1 MSGGGT
7 LQQRTTYLIS
17 LTLVKV
23 EALEEDG
30 QDTRK
35 NRQGREGEAEAEARH
50 GTGPGGGD
58 REDPRVKGGAA
69 ESEAPGRAACGA
81 GVMQGQSCGAED
93 AATQRGSVL
102 SELKD
107 EEEERKTLSPARDKV
122 PSAGDATPAKGSEKP
137 LCNLTIPLATE
148 RALTHTAVDRDS
160 MRGEKTLSG
169 EKTPSALEA
178 KKCVSPSL
186 PSMSLMEMTEPVR
199 TPTRSSFP
207 IRPMGQRP
215 VSLLKS
221 HSSVTTRGRD
231 SRDGRERSPT
241 SAQSLDRKDSRM
253 PTRSPGPC
261 RASWAET
268 SRTEGWRDL
277 RDEADGRPRVGM
289 PLEIGGEVCPV
300 MRDMP
305 RKERLKTGSASLP
318 GPASQ
323 PSKPRKGKSRTLDN
337 SDLNILSEDLALTR
351 EIQQIQQSQRASAK
365 DRKMLKFISGIFTKS
380 SSGTSAS
387 GPPVYIQ
394 RDSSEEE
401 GRSTSGLS
409 RNHIPVWTDT
419 VHRNFNL
426 HCKTLT

>member
-1 MSGGGT
+1 MSGGGA

-35 NRQGREGEAEAEARH
+35 NGQGREGEVEAEARH
-50 GTGPGGGD
+50 GTAPGGV
-58 REDPRVKGGAA
+58 ESQEPRVRGGAA
-69 ESEAPGRAACGA
+69 ESEAPGRVPCG
-81 GVMQGQSCGAED
+81 GMQGQPCAAED
-93 AATQRGSVL
+93 GATQRGSGL
-102 SELKD
+102 SELRD

-122 PSAGDATPAKGSEKP
+122 PSAGDAAPAKGSEKP
-137 LCNLTIPLATE
+137 LCNLTIPLGADG
-148 RALTHTAVDRDS
+148 ALTHSAVDRDS
-160 MRGEKTLSG
+160 RRGEKTLSG

-186 PSMSLMEMTEPVR
+186 PGMSPMEMAELVH

-207 IRPMGQRP
+207 IRPIGQRP

-261 RASWAET
+261 RASWAEA

-289 PLEIGGEVCPV
+289 PLEMGGGVCPV

-305 RKERLKTGSASLP
+305 RKERLKTGSSSLP

-323 PSKPRKGKSRTLDN
+323 PPKPRKGKSRTLDN

-351 EIQQIQQSQRASAK
+351 EIQQSQRGSAK

-380 SSGTSAS
+380 SSGPPAS

-401 GRSTSGLS
+401 GRSTSA
-409 RNHIPVWTDT
+409 
-419 VHRNFNL
+419 
-426 HCKTLT
+426 